1 MHILMMHRTEKKWED
16 GAKPGPELVQG
27 MGRLIGQM
35 IDAGV
40 FVDGQGLRSSALG
53 VRLNFQ
59 NGKRTITPGPFT
71 PGNELPA
78 GFAIVRVS
86 SLEEVIGWAS
96 RFASIV
102 GDVEIDLRPINER
115 WDIGVE
121 PRPEGLT
128 TTRYMLMHKAD
139 AASESGTLAPPGLFE
154 KMAALIDEMTAAG
167 VFVSGVGLAPS
178 AQAKRAYYKGGQR
191 RVVDGP
197 FTESKELIAGY
208 CLIDVESVE
217 AALPWADRFAACIG
231 DVELDLRPLHGAPE
245 AAPNPKA

>member
-1 MHILMMHRTEKKWED
+1 
-16 GAKPGPELVQG
+16 
-27 MGRLIGQM
+27 M
-35 IDAGV
+35 IEAGV

-59 NGKRTITPGPFT
+59 EGKRTITPGPFT

-78 GFAIVRVS
+78 GFGIVRVG
-86 SLEEVIGWAS
+86 SLEEAIGWAS
-96 RFASIV
+96 RFAKVV
-102 GDVEIDLRPINER
+102 GDVEIDIRPIHEP

-128 TTRYMLMHKAD
+128 TTRYMMMHKAD
-139 AASESGTLAPPGLFE
+139 ATSESGAVPPPELFE
-154 KMAALIDEMTAAG
+154 KMAALIEEMTAAG
-167 VFVSGVGLAPS
+167 VFVGGVGLAPS
-178 AQAKRAYYKGGQR
+178 AQAKRAFYKGGQR

-197 FTESKELIAGY
+197 FAESKELIAGY

-217 AALPWADRFAACIG
+217 AALPWADRFAACVG

-245 AAPNPKA
+245 ASSNPKA